1 MIKCGGILPQ
11 RAQRAR
17 RRRFSQGEIVAVFR
31 KTEGRCREC
40 GRRYSIGGYGE
51 TWTVDHI
58 LPFSQTRSNASALLA
73 LTCIGC
79 NQRKGDRYTNRDTTT
94 VVGNL
99 ANEVERLKQNGRGNG
114 GQGGNGQGSRG
125 QGRNARGNGGQRNNR
140 QPRSQG
146 GNRGKGKGNANRV
159 VRCRFCGSADLR
171 YAEAAES
178 IFGILGA
185 TAGRRIVQCM
195 NCYREFD
202 L

>member
-1 MIKCGGILPQ
+1 M
-11 RAQRAR
+11 AR
-17 RRRFSQGEIVAVFR
+17 RRRFSQGEVAAVFR
-31 KTEGRCREC
+31 KSEGCCREC
-40 GRRYSIGGYGE
+40 SRQHSIGGYGK
-51 TWTVDHI
+51 TWNVDHI
-58 LPFSQTRSNASALLA
+58 LPFSHVRSNASALLA

-94 VVGNL
+94 VVEDL
-99 ANEVERLKQNGRGNG
+99 ANEVERLKRSGGQEGNAQGNG
-114 GQGGNGQGSRG
+114 GQG
-125 QGRNARGNGGQRNNR
+125 NNR

-146 GNRGKGKGNANRV
+146 GNRGKDDGNTPM
-159 VRCRFCGSADLR
+159 CRFCGSADLR

-185 TAGRRIVQCM
+185 MAGQRIVQCM